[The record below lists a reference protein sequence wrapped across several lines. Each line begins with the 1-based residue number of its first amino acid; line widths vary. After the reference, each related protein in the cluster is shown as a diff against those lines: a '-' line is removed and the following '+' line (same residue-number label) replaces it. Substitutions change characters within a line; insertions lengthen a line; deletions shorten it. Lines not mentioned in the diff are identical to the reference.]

1 MKHYSIIGPP
11 RLVLLL
17 AGVLSVMILCGWG
30 AMNGWIRIGPTPA
43 ERDVGQKLGVEP
55 RLEAIEA
62 YLDDHLAVGR
72 SSTQAFADFDLI
84 DGESLTTT
92 PVVGNIYDQDAQ
104 CYIVEFHPIFHTR
117 TLDRIF
123 CVDKNEMII
132 WKAPLLAME

>member
-11 RLVLLL
+11 RSVLLL

-30 AMNGWIRIGPTPA
+30 AMKGWISIGPTPA
-43 ERDVGQKLGVEP
+43 EHDIGQKLGIEP
-55 RLEAIEA
+55 TLEAIEA

-72 SSTQAFADFDLI
+72 SSTQAFAIFDLI
-84 DGESLTTT
+84 EGESLTTT

-117 TLDRIF
+117 TLDRLF
-123 CVDKNEMII
+123 CVDQYGTII
-132 WKAPLLAME
+132 WVASMLAME